1 MEITSFILGML
12 SVVAV
17 IVIAVIVKGMVK
29 ITKLEKELKNTQES
43 IEWRDRNNSDA
54 NREIHDSLSRMGENI
69 YHRVDEV
76 ERNLISYVDSRID
89 KLQSK
94 KEAIK

>member
-29 ITKLEKELKNTQES
+29 IVKLEKELKATQEN
-43 IEWRDRNNSDA
+43 IEWKDKNCSDSNRD
-54 NREIHDSLSRMGENI
+54 IYDSLSRMGEHI

-76 ERNLISYVDSRID
+76 ERNLTSYVDSRID